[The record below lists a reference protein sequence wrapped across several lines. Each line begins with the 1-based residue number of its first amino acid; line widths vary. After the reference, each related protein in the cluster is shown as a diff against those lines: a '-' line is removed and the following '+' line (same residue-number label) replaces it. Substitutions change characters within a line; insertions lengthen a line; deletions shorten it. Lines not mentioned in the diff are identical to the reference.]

1 MTFIFSFQKHDSI
14 KGISFISY
22 HIHFVICS
30 TSFQKVFFRF
40 TSLVAHVFSQS
51 SRAKPSVFRGP
62 RFMCFVVVIAPN
74 QVAQVV
80 HRHKLHWLVVY
91 LPLWKILV
99 SWDYYAQYMEKYKMF
114 QTTNQYIY
122 IYVFLCI
129 YIYVHIQVYIYIYI
143 YIIYYIYNYLYI
155 HKLHLYIFYRL
166 EPLAKVE
173 GASQTPSFPVS
184 KLLNPEYMIIY
195 SPCVNHQKKMLY
207 YRYIY
212 IYVY

>member
-14 KGISFISY
+14 KVISFISY

-91 LPLWKILV
+91 IPLWKILV
-99 SWDYYAQYMEKYKMF
+99 SWDYYAQYMEKYIMF

-122 IYVFLCI
+122 MYSYVYI
-129 YIYVHIQVYIYIYI
+129 YIYVHIQVYIYILYYI
-143 YIIYYIYNYLYI
+143 FIIIYTYINSTCI
-155 HKLHLYIFYRL
+155 FSIDWNHLPRWKAH
-166 EPLAKVE
+166 PKHP
-173 GASQTPSFPVS
+173 ASQLAS
-184 KLLNPEYMIIY
+184 
-195 SPCVNHQKKMLY
+195 C
-207 YRYIY
+207 
-212 IYVY
+212 